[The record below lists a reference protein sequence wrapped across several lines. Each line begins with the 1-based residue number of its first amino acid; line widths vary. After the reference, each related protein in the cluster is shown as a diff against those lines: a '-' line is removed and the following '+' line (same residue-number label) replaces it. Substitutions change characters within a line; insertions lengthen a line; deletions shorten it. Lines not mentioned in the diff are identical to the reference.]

1 MNEESKT
8 ILKIIGIEFNEISDL
23 NGLSILRDQLLSD
36 NKYEE
41 IKKLLP
47 ELKKIYSSSL
57 MTSLQRNADKSQKW
71 PLLNL
76 VRQILSTHNYKMEP
90 IRKSDGYTL
99 EGVKKYKRYF
109 LIKKKSNDNSVN
121 LIKKIDLDLHD
132 DNEDINETIIENL
145 FEE

>member
-1 MNEESKT
+1 
-8 ILKIIGIEFNEISDL
+8 
-23 NGLSILRDQLLSD
+23 LRDQLLSD

-76 VRQILSTHNYKMEP
+76 VRQILSTHNYRMEP

>member
-8 ILKIIGIEFNEISDL
+8 ILKIIGIDFNDVDDL

-41 IKKLLP
+41 VKKLLP

-57 MTSLQRNADKSQKW
+57 MTSLQKNADKSQKW

-109 LIKKKSNDNSVN
+109 LINKKSKPNTLN
-121 LIKKIDLDLHD
+121 LIKKIDLDLD
-132 DNEDINETIIENL
+132 DDSEDINESIIE
-145 FEE
+145 E